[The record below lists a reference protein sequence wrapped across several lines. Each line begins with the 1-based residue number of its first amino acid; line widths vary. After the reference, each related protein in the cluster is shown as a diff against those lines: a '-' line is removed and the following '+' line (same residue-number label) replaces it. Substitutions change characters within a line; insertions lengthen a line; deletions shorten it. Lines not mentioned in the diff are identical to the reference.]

1 MILDQPCTTDDL
13 LAENARLRREVARY
27 RRIVDQL
34 PLGLYLYQLETSDDE
49 QALRMLYANPP
60 SEALTGIPVTEV
72 IGKTLDENFPRLRE
86 QGIPQ
91 AYVQVIHSGEP
102 LVLEQIVY
110 GDNRIITSA
119 FSVRATPLPD
129 ACIAVTFDNITE
141 RKRVEQEIRHLNAQL
156 ELRVQ
161 ERTLQLEDV
170 NSNLRS
176 EITEHTRSAFRKRA
190 LLNAIPDT
198 ILHIDRNGIF
208 LDYLPADDFAPL
220 LLPDVFLGKAVG
232 EVLPPDLAQQMLTS
246 LEAALATGILQTYE
260 YSLPWRLG
268 EYLVAEGVLTSDQL
282 ATALTVQ
289 ARLRDEGRT
298 VLLGDLLV
306 EGSIIDSDEIQ
317 TFLERQNAN
326 GDLRFLEVRV
336 VPSGNDEVFAIIR
349 DITGRKQ
356 AEAHVRYHA
365 NLLDS
370 VSEAIFSID
379 NTFTI
384 RSWNRAAATIYG
396 WTAEEVLGKRLQE
409 IGLTMLVT
417 NRSEI
422 MALDRLLE
430 HGQWRGEGVQ
440 RRKDGTVI
448 DILITISPLKN
459 SLGQPVGAVAVHRDI
474 TEQKQA
480 EKALRESETRYRII
494 SELVSDFVYVY
505 DVEPDGSMTQEW
517 MTNSATRITGFSFA
531 EMMGDWRQFIHPD
544 DLHIVIQSYEQ
555 LLANQAIA
563 IEFRA
568 ITHDGKTCWLQSHS
582 QPIWDAGRQR
592 VTRLY
597 GAARDITE
605 RKMAEEELT
614 GAYAVLADLNSRL
627 AQSRDLLRTLFD
639 GLEDGLV
646 LLDGEGVVQTI
657 NRALAASLNSD
668 PDAVVGQPWL
678 TICEQA
684 SPAFPGHVVL
694 YTLHTQ
700 REYRR
705 RERLTRANGQVR
717 ILDMHTLPLLNA
729 AGQVV
734 QVIVHIVDI
743 TERLEFEEL
752 ALQHETFV
760 ASGKLAATIAHEVN
774 TPLQAIQNFLYLAQ
788 HADDT
793 KRESYLSLV
802 SDEIDRIGSIMSQL
816 LDLYRSE
823 NPTNVDTIDI
833 NGLIQRV
840 LLLTSGTLSKHRITV
855 ERHLL
860 PDLPTL
866 AGRTDQL
873 IQVLLNLIMNA
884 VDAMADGGTLR
895 LTTAIPDT
903 DIPQVVIE
911 VSDTGSGISDKV
923 RARIFEAFF
932 TTKSHG
938 TGLGLAI
945 IRKIIEQHHG
955 TITVDSVPG
964 SGSTFTITLPMQ
976 NEPEQDIV
984 QYQ

>member
-13 LAENARLRREVARY
+13 LAENARLRRELDDY
-27 RRIVDQL
+27 RQIVDQL
-34 PLGLYLYQLETSDDE
+34 PLGLHLYRLEDLGDDYS
-49 QALRMLYANPP
+49 LRMLYANPQT
-60 SEALTGIPVTEV
+60 EALTGVAVTEV
-72 IGKTLDENFPRLRE
+72 VGKTLDENFPGLRE
-86 QGIPQ
+86 QGVPQ
-91 AYVQVIHSGEP
+91 TYAQVVRSGEP

-119 FSVRATPLPD
+119 FSVRAIPLPD
-129 ACIAVTFDNITE
+129 ARLAVTFDNITE
-141 RKRVEQEIRHLNAQL
+141 RKRVEQEIRHLNAEL
-156 ELRVQ
+156 ELRVH
-161 ERTLQLEDV
+161 ERTLQLEDL

-176 EITEHTRSAFRKRA
+176 EITEHMRSAFRKRA

-198 ILHIDRNGIF
+198 ILHINRNGVF

-220 LLPDVFLGKAVG
+220 LLPDVFLGKAVD

-246 LEAALATGILQTYE
+246 LEATLATGALQTYE

-268 EYLVAEGVLTSDQL
+268 EYLVSEGVLTSDQL

-289 ARLRDEGRT
+289 ARLRDQGRT

-306 EGSIIDSDEIQ
+306 EGGVIDADEIQ
-317 TFLERQNAN
+317 TFLERQTAN

-396 WTAEEVLGKRLQE
+396 WTAEEVVGKRLHE
-409 IGLTMLVT
+409 IGLTMFVT

-440 RRKDGTVI
+440 RRKDGTAI

-474 TEQKQA
+474 TEQKRA

-494 SELVSDFVYVY
+494 SEMVSDFVYVY
-505 DVEPDGSMTQEW
+505 DVENDGSMVKNW
-517 MTNSATRITGFSFA
+517 MTKSATCITSFSFA
-531 EMMGDWRQFIHPD
+531 GMMGDWRRFIHPD
-544 DLHIVIQSYEQ
+544 DLHIAIQSYEQ

-563 IEFRA
+563 VEFRA
-568 ITHDGKTCWLQSHS
+568 ITRDGKTCWLQSHS
-582 QPIWDAGRQR
+582 QPIWDAEQQR
-592 VTRLY
+592 VTRIY

-614 GAYAVLADLNSRL
+614 SAYAVLADLNSRL

-639 GLEDGLV
+639 GLEDGMV
-646 LLDGEGVVQTI
+646 LLDGQGMVQTI

-668 PDAVVGQPWL
+668 PEAIVGQSWL
-678 TICEQA
+678 TICTQVR
-684 SPAFPGHVVL
+684 PAFPGHVVL
-694 YTLHTQ
+694 HTLHTQ

-705 RERLTRANGQVR
+705 RERVTRADGQVR
-717 ILDMHTLPLLNA
+717 ILDMRTLPLLDTG
-729 AGQVV
+729 GQIV
-734 QVIVHIVDI
+734 QVIVHIVDV
-743 TERLEFEEL
+743 TERLELEEL

-774 TPLQAIQNFLYLAQ
+774 TPLQAIQNFLYLTK
-788 HADDT
+788 HADAA
-793 KRESYLSLV
+793 KRETYLTLV
-802 SDEIDRIGSIMSQL
+802 SAEIDRISSIMSQL

-823 NPTNVDTIDI
+823 NPTSVDTIDI

-860 PDLPTL
+860 PDLPAP

-895 LTTAIPDT
+895 LTTAVSDT
-903 DIPQVVIE
+903 ATPQVVIE
-911 VSDTGSGISDKV
+911 VSDTGSGISDEV
-923 RARIFEAFF
+923 RERIFEAFF
-932 TTKSHG
+932 TTKAHG

-945 IRKIIEQHHG
+945 IRKIIGQHNG
-955 TITVDSVPG
+955 TITVDSVSG
-964 SGSTFTITLPMQ
+964 SGSTFTITLPTQ
-976 NEPEQDIV
+976 NEPERDIV
-984 QYQ
+984 QGQ